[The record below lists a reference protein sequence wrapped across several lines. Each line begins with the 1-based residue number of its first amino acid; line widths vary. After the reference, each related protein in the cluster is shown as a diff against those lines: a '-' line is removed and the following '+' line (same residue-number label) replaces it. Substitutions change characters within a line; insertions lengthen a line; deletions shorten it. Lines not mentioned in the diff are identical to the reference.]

1 MPIFR
6 SPRIASDAL
15 AATRLTLKAIQ
26 ASTDVF
32 PPLKSAVS
40 VAIVLS
46 EMSEVLANG
55 HGLDV
60 QNIKRNKK
68 ECEHVA
74 KRSAKLVQDIW
85 TQTRDFGVALPV
97 EVEKSVVEIERLFK
111 EIKKFFK
118 VLRKENIWERF
129 ARQDHHKGQIEEYD
143 RLLQEAMLDFS
154 FNLNL
159 SIHRLQLESAAVDE
173 KRHTAVLAVSQMTEA
188 ERVIRGKVLFVGVRS
203 VSDYD
208 LGDVRIGKHAAVWLA
223 SGVFFF

>member
-46 EMSEVLANG
+46 EMSEVSSLSHVHVIPEVLANG

-60 QNIKRNKK
+60 QNVKRNKK

-97 EVEKSVVEIERLFK
+97 EVEKSVVEIERY
-111 EIKKFFK
+111 
-118 VLRKENIWERF
+118 VPAPPTYS
-129 ARQDHHKGQIEEYD
+129 ARH
-143 RLLQEAMLDFS
+143 
-154 FNLNL
+154 
-159 SIHRLQLESAAVDE
+159 
-173 KRHTAVLAVSQMTEA
+173 
-188 ERVIRGKVLFVGVRS
+188 
-203 VSDYD
+203 
-208 LGDVRIGKHAAVWLA
+208 
-223 SGVFFF
+223 

>member
-1 MPIFR
+1 MPISR

-46 EMSEVLANG
+46 EMSENV
-55 HGLDV
+55 
-60 QNIKRNKK
+60 KRNKK

-97 EVEKSVVEIERLFK
+97 EVEKSVVEIERYMSLLRRLT
-111 EIKKFFK
+111 
-118 VLRKENIWERF
+118 VLDIDLERKHLGTI

-188 ERVIRGKVLFVGVRS
+188 ERVQLLTQIR
-203 VSDYD
+203 
-208 LGDVRIGKHAAVWLA
+208 GDVRIGKHAAVWLA
-223 SGVFFF
+223 SGVFF